1 MNIIFYDGRSTA
13 VRETYHWKVAVP
25 PMFFHWLTNRR
36 RRKLLAEP
44 FPPAWLESLESGVHH
59 YGRLTAAEQTRVRD
73 YVRVFIAEK
82 HWEGCGGLAL
92 TDEMKVVI
100 AGLVAVVVLGFPPVY
115 FDAVITLLVYPAE
128 YVAPESTI
136 KRGGVIV
143 EGSSARLGEAWY
155 RGPVILS
162 WSDVAECGRGM
173 SRGRNVVAHEFA
185 HQLDMLNG
193 RQTDGVPPLE
203 SEAQRR
209 RWNDVVAREYRRL
222 VRAYE
227 LGEPTVLDYYGATS
241 PVEFFAVA
249 TESFFEA
256 PSALQ
261 TYNPELYA
269 VLREFYRQDPAMREA
284 NSR

>member
-1 MNIIFYDGRSTA
+1 MLFD
-13 VRETYHWKVAVP
+13 
-25 PMFFHWLTNRR
+25 WLTNRR
-36 RRKLLAEP
+36 RRKLIARP
-44 FPPAWLESLESGVHH
+44 FPAAWLEVLQSNLHH
-59 YGRLTAAEQTRVRD
+59 YARLTAAEQARVRD
-73 YVRVFIAEK
+73 YVQVFVAEK
-82 HWEGCGGLAL
+82 HWEGCGGLQL

-100 AGLVAVVVLGFPPVY
+100 AGLVAVLVLGFPPTY
-115 FDAVITLLVYPAE
+115 FDAVITLLVYPAG
-128 YVAPESTI
+128 YVAPESTTN
-136 KRGGVIV
+136 RGGVIV

-173 SRGRNVVAHEFA
+173 SGGRNVVAHEFA

-193 RQTDGVPPLE
+193 RQTDGVPPFE
-203 SEAQRR
+203 SEDQRR
-209 RWNDVVAREYRRL
+209 RWNDVMAREHRRL

-241 PVEFFAVA
+241 RVEFFAVA

-256 PSALQ
+256 PGALR

-269 VLREFYRQDPAMREA
+269 VLREFYRQDPAAREA
-284 NSR
+284 NPR

>member
-1 MNIIFYDGRSTA
+1 MLFD
-13 VRETYHWKVAVP
+13 
-25 PMFFHWLTNRR
+25 WLTNRR
-36 RRKLLAEP
+36 RRKLIARP
-44 FPPAWLESLESGVHH
+44 FPPAWLEVLQSDLHH
-59 YGRLTAAEQTRVRD
+59 YARLTAAEQARVRD
-73 YVRVFIAEK
+73 YVQVFVAEK
-82 HWEGCGGLAL
+82 HWEGCGGLHL

-100 AGLVAVVVLGFPPVY
+100 AGLVAVLVLGFPPTY
-115 FDAVITLLVYPAE
+115 FDAVITLLVYPAG
-128 YVAPESTI
+128 YVAPESTTN
-136 KRGGVIV
+136 RGGVIV

-173 SRGRNVVAHEFA
+173 SGGRNVVAHEFA

-203 SEAQRR
+203 SPEQLR
-209 RWNDVVAREYRRL
+209 RWNDVMACEYEQL
-222 VRAYE
+222 VRACR

-241 PVEFFAVA
+241 RVEFFAVA

-256 PSALQ
+256 PGALR

-269 VLREFYRQDPAMREA
+269 VLREFYRQDPAAREA
-284 NSR
+284 NLR